1 MPRDRLR
8 GSLSPAA
15 YAEQG
20 IALTQALMDACAPIL
35 DGKDTGLA
43 IDAMAACFLALLG
56 ASGLSP
62 RDARMVLTRFAD
74 RVMDQAEQIK

>member
-1 MPRDRLR
+1 
-8 GSLSPAA
+8 
-15 YAEQG
+15 
-20 IALTQALMDACAPIL
+20 
-35 DGKDTGLA
+35 
-43 IDAMAACFLALLG
+43 MAACFLALLG